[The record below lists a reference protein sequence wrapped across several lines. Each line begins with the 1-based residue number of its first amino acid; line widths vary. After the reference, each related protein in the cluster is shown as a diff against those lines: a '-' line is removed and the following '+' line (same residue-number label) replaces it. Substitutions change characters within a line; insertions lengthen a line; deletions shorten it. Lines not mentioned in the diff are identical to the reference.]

1 VENKYMSAKN
11 LKGEIICEKVKLANN
26 MFTRLLGLMFSKDLP
41 INEGLL
47 IRPCNS
53 IHTFFMNYSLD
64 IVFLDKEFCVVKVIY
79 NMRPWRMSWMYFKA
93 SQVLEMKAGNLKS
106 NIAVGEKLE
115 VLCIS

>member
-1 VENKYMSAKN
+1 MSARN
-11 LKGEIICEKVKLANN
+11 SKGEMICEKVKLADN

-41 INEGLL
+41 AGEGLL

-64 IVFLDKEFCVVKVIY
+64 IVFLDKDFSVVKVIY

-93 SQVLEMKAGNLKS
+93 NQVLEMKAGNLKP